1 MRTVLKVLVGILVG
15 FVLAGALLLISR
27 TPKGTEIPLVPPP
40 TASPI
45 VVHVVGAVPRPGV
58 YEFPK
63 GARVRDAIL
72 AAGGLLTD
80 ADENSIN
87 MAALLKDGQRLE
99 ILSLSGTPGTPNALP
114 PEAEATFIA
123 ACAGDKININTASI
137 DQLRSLGLSQTT
149 AESLI
154 AYIKEN
160 GYFVDYNSFSTASIS
175 GLTDIQKVRLKNIIT
190 FCAP

>member
-1 MRTVLKVLVGILVG
+1 MRTVLKILIGILVG
-15 FVLAGALLLISR
+15 FVLAGVLLLLSR
-27 TPKGTEIPLVPPP
+27 RPTGTVIPLVPPP

-63 GARVRDAIL
+63 GARIRDAID

-80 ADENSIN
+80 ANITAIN

-99 ILSLSGTPGTPNALP
+99 IPSLSGTPGTPDALSP
-114 PEAEATFIA
+114 GVEATFVA
-123 ACAGDKININTASI
+123 ACAGDKININTASVE
-137 DQLRSLGLSQTT
+137 QLRELGLSQTT
-149 AESLI
+149 ADELR
-154 AYIKEN
+154 AYIEEN
-160 GYFVDYNSFSTASIS
+160 GYFVDYNAFSTASIS

>member
-63 GARVRDAIL
+63 GARVRDAIQ

-80 ADENSIN
+80 ADITFLNL
-87 MAALLKDGQRLE
+87 AAPLEDGQQLE
-99 ILSLSGTPGTPNALP
+99 VP
-114 PEAEATFIA
+114 
-123 ACAGDKININTASI
+123 
-137 DQLRSLGLSQTT
+137 
-149 AESLI
+149 
-154 AYIKEN
+154 
-160 GYFVDYNSFSTASIS
+160 
-175 GLTDIQKVRLKNIIT
+175 
-190 FCAP
+190 

>member
-1 MRTVLKVLVGILVG
+1 MRTVLKILIGILVG

-63 GARVRDAIL
+63 GARVRDAIQ

-80 ADENSIN
+80 ADITFIN
-87 MAALLKDGQRLE
+87 LAALLEDGQQLE
-99 ILSLSGTPGTPNALP
+99 IPYIGGGTPIAPPAATEGPAVGSTSVPN
-114 PEAEATFIA
+114 
-123 ACAGDKININTASI
+123 GDLVNINTATL
-137 DQLRSLGLSQTT
+137 DQLDALPGIGPTIAQRIIDYRTEHGPFQSINDLMNVAGIGPTT
-149 AESLI
+149 FE
-154 AYIKEN
+154 K
-160 GYFVDYNSFSTASIS
+160 
-175 GLTDIQKVRLKNIIT
+175 LKNLIT
-190 FCAP
+190 V

>member
-1 MRTVLKVLVGILVG
+1 MRTVLKVLVGVLVG

-45 VVHVVGAVPRPGV
+45 LVHVVGAVPRPGV

-63 GARVRDAIL
+63 GARVRDAIQ

-80 ADENSIN
+80 ANVNAIN

-99 ILSLSGTPGTPNALP
+99 IPSLSGTPGTPDALS
-114 PEAEATFIA
+114 PEVEGTFVA
-123 ACAGDKININTASI
+123 ACAGDKININTATV
-137 DQLRSLGLSQTT
+137 DQLRALGLSQTT
-149 AESLI
+149 ADALR
-154 AYIKEN
+154 AYIAEN
-160 GYFVDYNSFSTASIS
+160 GYFVDYNAFSTASIS

-190 FCAP
+190 FCVP